1 MKQVL
6 EVETEQALGLS
17 ASPAQVTATWRQQCV
32 PRAARRQR
40 MENGEEKV
48 GGKWAMLGLAAFV
61 RTWAFL

>member
-6 EVETEQALGLS
+6 EVEREQALGLS
-17 ASPAQVTATWRQQCV
+17 AFPAQVTTWRQQCV

-40 MENGEEKV
+40 VENGEEKV
-48 GGKWAMLGLAAFV
+48 GGKWALLGLAAFV